1 MTLPKQE
8 RGDNMEKGILVGLNI
23 HNNPEFDEIME
34 ELRNLA
40 EACHI
45 EVIDVLTQNM
55 DTPTVKYYIG
65 KGKVTELKDMIE
77 SIEPDLVIFDNELS
91 PSQIRNLEETLEIK
105 VIDRTILILDIFA
118 RRAKTT
124 EAKLQVELAQSEY
137 MLPRVIGMYKSLSR
151 QRSGTGSKG
160 PGEQKLEL
168 DRRLLRN
175 KITKLKK
182 DLKAIVDTRRTQR
195 KSRKQSHI
203 PIVSLAG
210 YTNAGKSTLM
220 NAIVDSSMNV
230 DKKHVFK
237 KDMLFATL
245 ETKTVNIKLSDSKNF
260 LLTDT
265 VGFIKNLPHDL
276 IEAFK
281 STLEEITEADL
292 ILHVI
297 DLSNKNYKHQIES
310 VNQVLKEINA
320 DGIPVIYVYN
330 KIDLVDDLPL
340 LETENGVFVSAE
352 NNQNIDH
359 LLDEI
364 NIALEKNSSIVKLLL
379 PFEKGD
385 IFSYFK
391 NSKSIIESAYQTDG
405 IYVKIKLTKSE
416 IEKYNQYIIKNQD

>member
-1 MTLPKQE
+1 
-8 RGDNMEKGILVGLNI
+8 MEKGILIGLNI
-23 HNNPEFDEIME
+23 HNNPEFDEIMD
-34 ELRNLA
+34 ELKNLA

-45 EVIDVLTQNM
+45 DVLDIVTQNRE
-55 DTPTVKYYIG
+55 TPTTKYYIG
-65 KGKVTELKDMIE
+65 KGKVDELKERIE
-77 SIEPDLVIFDNELS
+77 ELSPDLIIFDNELS
-91 PSQIRNLEETLEIK
+91 PSQIRNLEASLEIK

-175 KITKLKK
+175 KISKLKT
-182 DLKAIVDTRRTQR
+182 DLKNVVEIRRTQR
-195 KSRKQSHI
+195 KNRKKSHI
-203 PIVSLAG
+203 PVVSLAG

-220 NAIVDSSMNV
+220 NAMIDASMNN

-245 ETKTVNIKLSDSKNF
+245 ETKTVNIKVSDSKNF

-281 STLEEITEADL
+281 STLEEINEADL

-297 DLSNKNYKHQIES
+297 DTSNKNYKQQIS
-310 VNQVLKEINA
+310 AVNQVLKEIDA
-320 DGIPVIYVYN
+320 HGIPIIYIYN
-330 KIDLVDDLPL
+330 KIDLIDVIPIV
-340 LETENGVFVSAE
+340 ETENNIFVSAE
-352 NNQNIDH
+352 KNLNIDQ
-359 LLDEI
+359 LLEMI
-364 NIALEKNSSIVKLLL
+364 NMELEKHSSVVEMLL
-379 PFEKGD
+379 PFNKGD
-385 IFSYFK
+385 FYSYLK
-391 NSKSIIESAYQTDG
+391 DHKSIMESSYKHNG
-405 IYVKIKLTKSE
+405 IYVKVKLSKAE
-416 IEKYNQYIIKNQD
+416 IEKYNQYLIKGDDNHDES

>member
-1 MTLPKQE
+1 LTLPKQE